1 MYSSAIYHKLRRNM
15 EELEKADCHSED
27 DAGKILKEF
36 LDEDDPFVD
45 DDNDPDWVE
54 EYTSKG
60 NKLRLDVV
68 PSNDLSVKSKE
79 KSDPMIKKRKRIQRE
94 DRDEGK
100 GSDDEH
106 VVKERRL
113 LIGVDDEEKKD
124 MDEIS
129 LLLSIRDS
137 VQAVAQTQDK
147 IVDLIVDF
155 VKNRQSL

>member
-1 MYSSAIYHKLRRNM
+1 MYSSAIYHKLIRNM
-15 EELEKADCHSED
+15 EELEKADCLSED

-60 NKLRLDVV
+60 NKLRLNVV

-113 LIGVDDEEKKD
+113 LIDVDDEEKKD

-155 VKNRQSL
+155 VKKRQSL